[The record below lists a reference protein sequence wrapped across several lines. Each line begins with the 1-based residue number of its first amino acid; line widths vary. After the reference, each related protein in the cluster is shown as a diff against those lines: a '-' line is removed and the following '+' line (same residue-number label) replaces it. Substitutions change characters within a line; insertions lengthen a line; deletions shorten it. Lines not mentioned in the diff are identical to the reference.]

1 MNHPLY
7 VHNTITRKKEQFVPI
22 NAPFVGM
29 YVCGPTLYGDAHL
42 GHARPYITFD
52 LLQRYMKYLGYK
64 VRYVRNITDV
74 GHLVNDADEGE
85 DKIAKQARIEQLEP
99 MEVVQHYTVR
109 FHKNMAQL
117 NNEPPSIEPRAAGH
131 ILEQIEAVTKIID
144 AGYAYEVNGSVYFD
158 VLKYNEDFKYGKLS
172 GRVLDELVE
181 GTRDLDG
188 QDEKRNSADFAL
200 WKKANPEHI
209 MRWNSPWGE
218 GFPGWHIECTVMST
232 KYLGEHFD
240 IHGGGM
246 DLLFPHHEAEIA
258 QNNACYHKEPAK
270 YWMHNNMVT
279 INGQKMGKSLGNFI
293 TLDQFFSGN
302 HSVLTAAYSP
312 MAIRFF
318 ILQAHYRSTLDF
330 SNAALE
336 AAGKGLQR
344 LMAAYKTIDEIKP
357 SATSS
362 YDVKKLETA
371 SFEALNDDMNSPIV
385 IAEWFDAV
393 RAINSAK
400 AGTETFT
407 ADDIAALKNLYETII
422 FNILGLKEENIG
434 SEEGSEVMDGLMQI
448 IIEQRKTARANKDYA
463 SSDFIRDQL
472 AKLSIEIK
480 DGKDKTDWTFTNN

>member
-1 MNHPLY
+1 
-7 VHNTITRKKEQFVPI
+7 
-22 NAPFVGM
+22 
-29 YVCGPTLYGDAHL
+29 
-42 GHARPYITFD
+42 
-52 LLQRYMKYLGYK
+52 
-64 VRYVRNITDV
+64 
-74 GHLVNDADEGE
+74 
-85 DKIAKQARIEQLEP
+85 
-99 MEVVQHYTVR
+99 
-109 FHKNMAQL
+109 
-117 NNEPPSIEPRAAGH
+117 
-131 ILEQIEAVTKIID
+131 
-144 AGYAYEVNGSVYFD
+144 
-158 VLKYNEDFKYGKLS
+158 
-172 GRVLDELVE
+172 
-181 GTRDLDG
+181 
-188 QDEKRNSADFAL
+188 
-200 WKKANPEHI
+200 
-209 MRWNSPWGE
+209 
-218 GFPGWHIECTVMST
+218 MST

-302 HSVLTAAYSP
+302 HQALTAAYSP

-344 LMAAYKTIDEIKP
+344 LMAAYKTIDEINP

-400 AGTETFT
+400 AGTETLT

>member
-1 MNHPLY
+1 
-7 VHNTITRKKEQFVPI
+7 
-22 NAPFVGM
+22 
-29 YVCGPTLYGDAHL
+29 
-42 GHARPYITFD
+42 
-52 LLQRYMKYLGYK
+52 
-64 VRYVRNITDV
+64 
-74 GHLVNDADEGE
+74 
-85 DKIAKQARIEQLEP
+85 
-99 MEVVQHYTVR
+99 
-109 FHKNMAQL
+109 
-117 NNEPPSIEPRAAGH
+117 
-131 ILEQIEAVTKIID
+131 
-144 AGYAYEVNGSVYFD
+144 
-158 VLKYNEDFKYGKLS
+158 
-172 GRVLDELVE
+172 
-181 GTRDLDG
+181 
-188 QDEKRNSADFAL
+188 
-200 WKKANPEHI
+200 

-258 QNNACYHKEPAK
+258 QNNACFHKEPAK

-302 HSVLTAAYSP
+302 HPVLTAAYSP

-344 LMAAYKTIDEIKP
+344 LLAAYKTISEIKP

-362 YDVKKLETA
+362 YDVKKLEVA
-371 SFEALNDDMNSPIV
+371 SFEALNDDLNSPIV

-407 ADDIAALKNLYETII
+407 AEDIAQLKKLYETII
-422 FNILGLKEENIG
+422 FDILGLKEEGVG
-434 SEEGSEVMDGLMQI
+434 SDGGNDVLDGLMQV

-472 AKLSIEIK
+472 AKLNIEIK
-480 DGKDKTDWTFTNN
+480 DGKDNTSWAYTN